1 MLELKSNDMFI
12 ESLFQNKIG
21 YPNMARTALCSLSPI
36 FLQEWR
42 GNGGTQTAIPV
53 AYLKEATELLNNSVY
68 I

>member
-1 MLELKSNDMFI
+1 
-12 ESLFQNKIG
+12 
-21 YPNMARTALCSLSPI
+21 MARTALCSLSPI